1 VIPGGIEAGGD
12 DGAGMGSGAFP
23 VRAEIN
29 VTSLVDV
36 AFTLL
41 IIFMITA
48 PILQGGVEVAVPR
61 APASPLENQTGV
73 IVSVD
78 REGQVYLDETAVNL
92 RELSAAISEIA
103 ERRPGVPVY
112 VRGDEGAGYGVVLRV
127 IGTLNDAGI
136 DAVSL
141 VARPD
146 AEEGG

>member
-1 VIPGGIEAGGD
+1 MIPRGHGAAGEAG
-12 DGAGMGSGAFP
+12 AMGSGAFP

-61 APASPLENQTGV
+61 APASPLQNESGV
-73 IVSVD
+73 IVTVD
-78 REGQVYLDETAVNL
+78 RGGQVFLDETGVTI
-92 RELSAAISEIA
+92 RELSAAITEIA

-112 VRGDEGAGYGVVLRV
+112 VRGDEGASYGVVLRV
-127 IGTLNDAGI
+127 IGTLNEAGI

-146 AEEGG
+146 EQGDG